1 MNQCLNKSVEW
12 SIQWLTYKNS
22 CLLLCWMN
30 QCGWMNQFSK
40 WFNDSLIQTV
50 ISCHLLV
57 WLCNC
62 RKSQWKPPSTNTQ
75 EWHKQWEVTAVNWT
89 ERTNAPSPV
98 QSHNPLSLSSS
109 HPGLFSDSLKVPS
122 RIKSVLRRFRASFSS
137 YNLHISLRGF
147 KRRYLKSQQL
157 SWDQRVFM
165 NSHLYCNT
173 HIHQSQPR
181 SDDKIKA

>member
-1 MNQCLNKSVEW
+1 
-12 SIQWLTYKNS
+12 
-22 CLLLCWMN
+22 
-30 QCGWMNQFSK
+30 MNQFSK

-50 ISCHLLV
+50 ISRHLLV
-57 WLCNC
+57 QLCNC
-62 RKSQWKPPSTNTQ
+62 RKSYSYSTNTQ

-109 HPGLFSDSLKVPS
+109 HPGLFPDSLKVPS

-157 SWDQRVFM
+157 SWEQCVFM
-165 NSHLYCNT
+165 NTHLYCNP
-173 HIHQSQPR
+173 HIHQTQLR
-181 SDDKIKA
+181 SDDQIKA